1 MPIAKLPTSIAG
13 IAGLFAD
20 SACFAQQSC
29 PPPQIPTLDPRV
41 DMFNDKQEMDLG
53 DAIAE
58 HVQREFLVIDDEDLT
73 GYVQRVGKR
82 LLAQAPPSDLK
93 VQFFLFDVPIANAM
107 TPPGGRVYISR
118 KLIALTRNE
127 DELARLFVLTG
138 NQTAY
143 FIGLPRPE

>member
-1 MPIAKLPTSIAG
+1 VPIAKLPTSIAG

-93 VQFFLFDVPIANAM
+93 VQFFCLTYP
-107 TPPGGRVYISR
+107 S
-118 KLIALTRNE
+118 LTR
-127 DELARLFVLTG
+127 
-138 NQTAY
+138 
-143 FIGLPRPE
+143 